1 VNAPLE
7 RFAFSFGR
15 VAEIYDAVRPDY
27 PPEAIDRVVD
37 GLGLSRDAEV
47 VDLAA
52 GTGKLTRALL
62 ERFARVVAVE
72 PDDRMRAVLEAVTPG
87 VVACAGTAE
96 RTSLA
101 ERSADAVFVAD
112 AFHWFAGEA
121 ALNEIARILRPRG
134 GLALLWNNWW
144 KLEPPFPDA
153 AREALEDVFPRTG
166 RRELQPGLEEWRRAF
181 EGAPFED
188 LRTEQLEWELELPA
202 EHVVSLYLTPS
213 AMAAL
218 PEGERADLREILEQ
232 ELSGTYRLPIE
243 TGLYWTRLRL

>member
-7 RFAFSFGR
+7 RFALSFGR
-15 VAEIYDAVRPDY
+15 VAELYDAARPDY
-27 PPEAIDRVVD
+27 PPEAIERAVA
-37 GLGLSRDAEV
+37 GLGLGHDAEV

-52 GTGKLTRALL
+52 GTGKLTRALV

-87 VVACAGTAE
+87 VIACAGTAE

-134 GLALLWNNWW
+134 GLTLLWNNWW

-202 EHVVSLYLTPS
+202 EHVASLYLTPS

-218 PEGERADLREILEQ
+218 PEGERAELREILEQ